1 MPQVENVEQSSQ
13 SNVTTVAPHTDTAST
28 SQNGKSNSNAVGN
41 SGTTGDPARV
51 PNAVKRAAITL
62 ATSIAQKRG
71 LLTKKPEGIQIS
83 RSKHW
88 KFISSYHGPYVSIPI
103 VF

>member
-1 MPQVENVEQSSQ
+1 MPQVENGEQSSQ
-13 SNVTTVAPHTDTAST
+13 SNVKTVAPHADTGLMSQNSKST
-28 SQNGKSNSNAVGN
+28 SNGVGN
-41 SGTTGDPARV
+41 NGTIDLARV
-51 PNAVKRAAITL
+51 PSAVKRAAITL
-62 ATSIAQKRG
+62 ATNIAQQRG

-103 VF
+103 VY